1 MHSGLFALKI
11 MTFSIFSFLLII
23 VSEKS
28 NFGYESKK
36 NEKRYSNED
45 VLGFD
50 ISILLSFELN
60 DREDLNEFC
69 S

>member
-36 NEKRYSNED
+36 KMKK
-45 VLGFD
+45 D
-50 ISILLSFELN
+50 IQMKMF
-60 DREDLNEFC
+60 
-69 S
+69 

>member
-36 NEKRYSNED
+36 KRNEKRNSNDD

-50 ISILLSFELN
+50 ISILLNFELKI
-60 DREDLNEFC
+60 
-69 S
+69 